1 VRTDPYGSRQ
11 VVSPHTEKLAQRVR
25 TVIGSPS
32 DRLDELVRVAG
43 LDPASDL
50 RFGDW
55 HGLDLAGADLRGF
68 DFTGADL
75 TGVRFDRAVIA
86 GAIFDRAT
94 VERSAL
100 SAAADFNES
109 FSAKPRKRFAGASND
124 EVAVEL
130 YVIADEVKRYP
141 ANTGATGERG
151 YVGNLAFADLVEAV
165 GVDRD
170 RRAFA
175 ALYDHF
181 APRINAY
188 LTRSGV
194 TPASAGDLTQ
204 EVMAK
209 LWARAN
215 QFDRNRS
222 TVSTWLFRIAR
233 NARID
238 HLRGQRGERPLGE
251 EALSVPDSGQAPD
264 DAVSGLQW
272 EERVRAAM
280 SSLPPKQL
288 AMVKLA
294 FFDGLSHREIAEQTG
309 LPLGTVKARIRL
321 ALARLRR
328 GL

>member
-1 VRTDPYGSRQ
+1 VRTDPDGGEQ
-11 VVSPHTEKLAQRVR
+11 VVTSHAAQLAQRVKA
-25 TVIGSPS
+25 VIGSPS

-55 HGLDLAGADLRGF
+55 HGLDLTGADLRGF

-75 TGVRFDRAVIA
+75 SGARFDGAAIA
-86 GAIFDRAT
+86 GAVFDRAT
-94 VERSAL
+94 VERASL
-100 SAAADFNES
+100 SRAVDFKES
-109 FSAKPRKRFAGASND
+109 FAANPRKRFARASNG

-141 ANTGATGERG
+141 PNTGVMGERG

-175 ALYDHF
+175 VLYDHF

-194 TPASAGDLTQ
+194 ASASAGDLTQ

-222 TVSTWLFRIAR
+222 SVSTWLFRIAR

-238 HLRGQRGERPLGE
+238 YLRGQRGERPLGE
-251 EALSVPDSGQAPD
+251 EALSVPDPSQAPD

-280 SSLPPKQL
+280 STLPAKQL
-288 AMVKLA
+288 AIVKAA